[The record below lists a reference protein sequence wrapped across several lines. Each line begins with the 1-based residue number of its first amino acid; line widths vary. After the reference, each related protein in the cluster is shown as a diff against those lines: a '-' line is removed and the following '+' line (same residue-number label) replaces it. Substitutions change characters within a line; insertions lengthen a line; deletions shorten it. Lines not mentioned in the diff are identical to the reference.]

1 MSGRQPRQRCWAELA
16 IAGAAV
22 VLLIV
27 TLVSREWIEL
37 LTGWDPDG
45 GDGTL
50 EWAIVAALALT
61 ALASSLAA
69 RIEWQRAPLAPA

>member
-1 MSGRQPRQRCWAELA
+1 MSHRPRRRFWAELG
-16 IAGAAV
+16 IAAAALT
-22 VLLIV
+22 LLIV

-50 EWAIVAALALT
+50 EWAIVAALSLSTITSIVVARAEWRRVPIAT
-61 ALASSLAA
+61 A
-69 RIEWQRAPLAPA
+69 